1 MLTNTHDWLL
11 IMFVIGIEIFGF
23 VLPLW
28 LFFLIFII
36 AAIILWKLIK
46 FAIKLLIVVV
56 VFFII
61 LFGLDILGIFDMIDK
76 LIASAV

>member
-1 MLTNTHDWLL
+1 
-11 IMFVIGIEIFGF
+11 MFAVTLFG
-23 VLPLW
+23 VAVPLW
-28 LFFLIFII
+28 LFFLIFIV

-61 LFGLDILGIFDMIDK
+61 LFGLDILGVFGYLQG
-76 LIASAV
+76 LIASFA